1 MSMKLNLVALVVF
14 VVAAAM
20 STGGC
25 GGSYT
30 DVRVWVKNSAIQ
42 PFHIGGDRITNDG
55 RQVEVGS
62 GQTTSAKPVRGTCT
76 LKRNGIAV
84 GTLTSACYQ
93 DDDNSSYDAFFE
105 FTESPAGTLHA
116 RASNSIG
123 NANLVV
129 WNFTQP

>member
-1 MSMKLNLVALVVF
+1 MSTKLRLVALVVF
-14 VVAAAM
+14 VAVAAM

-30 DVRVWVKNSAIQ
+30 DVRVWVKNSAIE

-55 RQVEVGS
+55 KQVKVGE
-62 GQTTSAKPVRGTCT
+62 GQTTSAVPVRGTCT

-84 GTLTSACYQ
+84 GTLTYACHQ

-105 FTESPAGTLHA
+105 FTESPAGTLHV
-116 RASNSIG
+116 RASNSTG
-123 NANLVV
+123 TASYVV